1 MIIIMLIIGLIKDN
15 FIPVGSGVR
24 YFILINNG
32 WALKWGSIIEWV
44 GTMFDTI

>member
-1 MIIIMLIIGLIKDN
+1 MDERSPVMMINRYCVESFGMIIIMLIIGLIKDN

-32 WALKWGSIIEWV
+32 
-44 GTMFDTI
+44 

>member
-1 MIIIMLIIGLIKDN
+1 MMINRYCVESFGMIIIMLIIGLIKDN

-32 WALKWGSIIEWV
+32 
-44 GTMFDTI
+44 